1 MNGGVITHGGGESH
15 EGGRE
20 SFMKKGVTHV
30 GGRESL
36 MKVEE
41 SLLRVGG
48 WNNYS

>member
-1 MNGGVITHGGGESH
+1 MEGERVTH
-15 EGGRE
+15 EGGTE

-41 SLLRVGG
+41 LLLRVGG
-48 WNNYS
+48 WDNYA